1 VGPDHPAQDEGE
13 RGQQAQR
20 DPLEQV
26 EQDDAGSGRIG
37 GGDAGGII
45 ITAHGIK
52 RIPPFDPGILRQFK
66 ALNGLVQLGNEG
78 TLGREVE
85 QLTSQ
90 LTENLLATVEKQTG
104 AGAGSQVVYMD
115 VDDGFV
121 CGSTGKP
128 PIPFPHH
135 LLSSLLQSGRLQQ
148 PQLAQK

>member
-1 VGPDHPAQDEGE
+1 MEIVI
-13 RGQQAQR
+13 
-20 DPLEQV
+20 LF
-26 EQDDAGSGRIG
+26 G

-66 ALNGLVQLGNEG
+66 ALNGLVQLGNDG
-78 TLGREVE
+78 ALGREVE
-85 QLTSQ
+85 QITARLTQSVMGQ
-90 LTENLLATVEKQTG
+90 VEKHAG
-104 AGAGSQVVYMD
+104 VGAGSQVVYMD

-135 LLSSLLQSGRLQQ
+135 LLSSLLQRGRLQQ
-148 PQLAQK
+148 QFEMAQK